1 MPHLNEYDIQ
11 FLIEK
16 LQKGEPIPEDYK
28 YKLFPVKQKEYELV
42 YAGKMRKEDI
52 LANEDGV
59 FPIPLQVE
67 KVFNGEEYHSN
78 NNEWRNM
85 IVFGD
90 NLQFLK
96 TVYENKD
103 PLIKDKVKGK
113 VKLIYI
119 DPPFATESDF
129 QSSRGQKAYTDKTK
143 GAEFIEFLRRRLIL
157 AREIM
162 SSDGLVFVHL
172 DQKMSHYIKVVMDEI
187 FGKEN
192 FRGEIISKRNEKN
205 DDSQLVK
212 QIPVTTDFI
221 LVYSKNPDTKMG
233 NFLIEG
239 GSKGYWKTDFTGKG
253 SNMNDYK
260 LYGVYCRDIKKNRHW
275 MWNKEDAYIAVDN
288 FKVFIENQNSKVRDF
303 YYFILNRLP
312 NPLTREE
319 IKKYKPLIE
328 EMNVLFEE
336 YAKKHR
342 DKNFLWVN
350 VSTGKPCYWKHESN
364 VSVLGNNWA
373 SFNIEAY
380 GDQSLYPTTKHEN
393 LLFFI
398 IKSQTQESDLVLD
411 FFAGSGTTAAVAEK
425 LGRKWIVCDIGKLA
439 FYTMQKRILTIQ
451 DSKDLENPKKK
462 YGKKAR
468 SFITVN
474 TGLYDL
480 KKVFELKK
488 DDYIKFVMNLF
499 EVEPID
505 KRIAGIKI
513 DGQKKDGYYC
523 IIYPYWQFKEASVDE
538 EYLEDLHSNIG
549 KKIGERLYIIA
560 PANYVDFITD
570 YHQIEKTRYYFL
582 KVPYQI
588 IRELHKVQFKKF
600 RQPQSKRN
608 VNDLEDAIGF
618 HFIRQPDVETRLF
631 KKNGRVEI
639 HITKFLSNYLEEETG
654 NELSNF
660 ESLAM
665 VLIDKDYDG
674 NTFVMDEFYFAEDLT
689 GNKKEET
696 EEEIRK
702 DLKHKDKIIIS
713 LPLEECGEKIMAVYI
728 DIYGNEFKE
737 VFTVRN

>member
-1 MPHLNEYDIQ
+1 MTNNLNEYDIQ

-16 LQKGEPIPEDYK
+16 LQKGEQIPEDYK

-42 YAGKMRKEDI
+42 YAGKMRKEDV

-59 FPIPLQVE
+59 FPVPLQVE
-67 KVFNGEEYHSN
+67 KVFNGEDYPSGSD
-78 NNEWRNM
+78 EWRNM

-119 DPPFATESDF
+119 DPPFGTGDEYDANK
-129 QSSRGQKAYTDKTK
+129 GQKAYSARAKC
-143 GAEFIEFLRRRLIL
+143 AEFVEFLRRRLIL
-157 AREIM
+157 AREILAD
-162 SSDGLVFVHL
+162 DGSIFVRQDYHFG
-172 DQKMSHYIKVVMDEI
+172 HYVKVIMDEV
-187 FGKEN
+187 FGREN
-192 FRGEIISKRNEKN
+192 FRNEIIVNRTKKIFTRITQFNVANDNVLWYSKTDQWVFFQISKQREKEIKWIN
-205 DDSQLVK
+205 MHSPGERTPPERIICGKLYYPPKGRHWTFIQDTINKLEQEGRIRIKEESQYIDLLGNLVK
-212 QIPVTTDFI
+212 GMPQYLMSNDEILDSNWTDIPGYSFTTD
-221 LVYSKNPDTKMG
+221 
-233 NFLIEG
+233 
-239 GSKGYWKTDFTGKG
+239 
-253 SNMNDYK
+253 
-260 LYGVYCRDIKKNRHW
+260 
-275 MWNKEDAYIAVDN
+275 
-288 FKVFIENQNSKVRDF
+288 
-303 YYFILNRLP
+303 
-312 NPLTREE
+312 
-319 IKKYKPLIE
+319 
-328 EMNVLFEE
+328 
-336 YAKKHR
+336 
-342 DKNFLWVN
+342 
-350 VSTGKPCYWKHESN
+350 
-364 VSVLGNNWA
+364 
-373 SFNIEAY
+373 
-380 GDQSLYPTTKHEN
+380 YPTEN
-393 LLFFI
+393 SEQLLERI
-398 IKSQTQESDLVLD
+398 IKSTTKQNDLVLD

-425 LGRKWIVCDIGKLA
+425 LGRRWIVCDIGKLA
-439 FYTMQKRILTIQ
+439 FYTIQKRILTIQ
-451 DSKDLENPKKK
+451 NSKDLENTKTK

-488 DDYIKFVMNLF
+488 DNYIKFVMNLF

-505 KRIAGIKI
+505 KRIAGIKM

-523 IIYPYWQFKEASVDE
+523 IIYPYWQFKEAAVDE
-538 EYLEDLHSNIG
+538 EYLEDLHSHIG

-618 HFIRQPDVETRLF
+618 HFIRQPDVETTLI
-631 KKNGRVEI
+631 KKNGSVEI
-639 HITKFLSNYLEEETG
+639 HIKKFLSNYLEEETG
-654 NELSNF
+654 NELNNF
-660 ESLAM
+660 ESIAM

-674 NTFVMDEFYFAEDLT
+674 NAFVMDEFYFAEDLI
-689 GNKKEET
+689 GKKKEEA
-696 EEEIRK
+696 EEDIRK
-702 DLKHKDKIIIS
+702 DLKHKEDIII
-713 LPLEECGEKIMAVYI
+713 PLSVEECGEKIMVVYI

-737 VFTVRN
+737 VFTLRK

>member
-1 MPHLNEYDIQ
+1 MTNNLNEYDIQ

-16 LQKGEPIPEDYK
+16 LQKGEQIPEDYK

-42 YAGKMRKEDI
+42 YAGKMRKEDV

-59 FPIPLQVE
+59 FPVPLQVE
-67 KVFNGEEYHSN
+67 KVFNGEDYPSGSD
-78 NNEWRNM
+78 EWRNM

-119 DPPFATESDF
+119 DPPFGTGDEYDANK
-129 QSSRGQKAYTDKTK
+129 GQKAYSARAK
-143 GAEFIEFLRRRLIL
+143 GAEFVEFLRRRLIL
-157 AREIM
+157 AKEILAD
-162 SSDGLVFVHL
+162 DGSIFVRQDYHFG
-172 DQKMSHYIKVVMDEI
+172 HYVKVIMDEV
-187 FGKEN
+187 FGREN
-192 FRGEIISKRNEKN
+192 FRNEIMLKRVNYQGTNANKRFNPAHEIILFYSKTDNSDFNIIYRERGRELKWINAISPKENKKQNIIYIAGKKFIAPNEHHWRFSQTKFDKLHN
-205 DDSQLVK
+205 EERIRIKDDYEYVDVFGNK
-212 QIPVTTDFI
+212 QIGIPQY
-221 LVYSKNPDTKMG
+221 L
-233 NFLIEG
+233 
-239 GSKGYWKTDFTGKG
+239 
-253 SNMNDYK
+253 
-260 LYGVYCRDIKKNRHW
+260 
-275 MWNKEDAYIAVDN
+275 
-288 FKVFIENQNSKVRDF
+288 
-303 YYFILNRLP
+303 
-312 NPLTREE
+312 
-319 IKKYKPLIE
+319 
-328 EMNVLFEE
+328 
-336 YAKKHR
+336 
-342 DKNFLWVN
+342 
-350 VSTGKPCYWKHESN
+350 ESN
-364 VSVLGNNWA
+364 LTPIDTLFTDIPGY
-373 SFNIEAY
+373 SFTTN
-380 GDQSLYPTTKHEN
+380 YPTEN
-393 LLFFI
+393 SEQLLERI
-398 IKSQTQESDLVLD
+398 IKSTTNPNDLVLD

-425 LGRKWIVCDIGKLA
+425 LGRRWIVCDIGKLA

-451 DSKDLENPKKK
+451 DSKDLENPNKK

-523 IIYPYWQFKEASVDE
+523 IIYPYWQFKDAAVDE
-538 EYLEDLHSNIG
+538 EYLEDLHSHIG

-618 HFIRQPDVETRLF
+618 HFIRQPDVETRLV
-631 KKNGRVEI
+631 KKNGKVEI
-639 HITKFLSNYLEEETG
+639 HIKKFLSNYLEEETG
-654 NELSNF
+654 NELNNF
-660 ESLAM
+660 ESIAM

-674 NTFVMDEFYFAEDLT
+674 NVFVMDDFYFAEDLI
-689 GNKKEET
+689 GKKKEET
-696 EEEIRK
+696 EEDIRK
-702 DLKHKDKIIIS
+702 DLKHKEDIII
-713 LPLEECGEKIMAVYI
+713 PLSVEECGEKIMVVYI

-737 VFTVRN
+737 VFTLRK

>member
-1 MPHLNEYDIQ
+1 MNNLNEYDIQ

-16 LQKGEPIPEDYK
+16 LQKGEQIPEDYK

-42 YAGKMRKEDI
+42 YAGKMRKEDV

-59 FPIPLQVE
+59 FPVPLQVE
-67 KVFNGEEYHSN
+67 KVFNGEDYPSGSD
-78 NNEWRNM
+78 EWRNM

-119 DPPFATESDF
+119 DPPFGTGDEYDANK
-129 QSSRGQKAYTDKTK
+129 GQKAYSARAK
-143 GAEFIEFLRRRLIL
+143 GAEFVEFLRRRLIL
-157 AREIM
+157 AREILAD
-162 SSDGLVFVHL
+162 DGSIFVRQDYHFG
-172 DQKMSHYIKVVMDEI
+172 HYVKVIMDEV
-187 FGKEN
+187 FGREN
-192 FRGEIISKRNEKN
+192 FRNEILVNRTKKIFTRITQFNVANDNVLWYSKTDQWVFFQISKQREKEIKWIN
-205 DDSQLVK
+205 MHSPGERTPPERIICGKLYYPPKGRHWTFIQDTINKLEQEGRIRIKEESQYIDLLGNLVK
-212 QIPVTTDFI
+212 GMPQYLMSNDEILDSNWTDIPGYSFTTD
-221 LVYSKNPDTKMG
+221 
-233 NFLIEG
+233 
-239 GSKGYWKTDFTGKG
+239 
-253 SNMNDYK
+253 
-260 LYGVYCRDIKKNRHW
+260 
-275 MWNKEDAYIAVDN
+275 
-288 FKVFIENQNSKVRDF
+288 
-303 YYFILNRLP
+303 
-312 NPLTREE
+312 
-319 IKKYKPLIE
+319 
-328 EMNVLFEE
+328 
-336 YAKKHR
+336 
-342 DKNFLWVN
+342 
-350 VSTGKPCYWKHESN
+350 
-364 VSVLGNNWA
+364 
-373 SFNIEAY
+373 
-380 GDQSLYPTTKHEN
+380 YPTEN
-393 LLFFI
+393 SEQLLERI
-398 IKSQTQESDLVLD
+398 IKSTTKQNDLVLD

-425 LGRKWIVCDIGKLA
+425 LGRRWIVCDIGKLA

-451 DSKDLENPKKK
+451 DSKDLENPNKK

-523 IIYPYWQFKEASVDE
+523 IIYPYWQFKDAAVDE
-538 EYLEDLHSNIG
+538 EYLEDLHSHIG

-618 HFIRQPDVETRLF
+618 HFIRQPDVETRLV
-631 KKNGRVEI
+631 KKNGKVEI
-639 HITKFLSNYLEEETG
+639 HIKKFLSNYLEEETG
-654 NELSNF
+654 NELNNF
-660 ESLAM
+660 ESIAM

-674 NTFVMDEFYFAEDLT
+674 NAFVMDEFYFAEDLI
-689 GNKKEET
+689 GKKKEET
-696 EEEIRK
+696 EEDIRK
-702 DLKHKDKIIIS
+702 DLKHKEDIIIPS
-713 LPLEECGEKIMAVYI
+713 SVEECGEKIMVVYI

-737 VFTVRN
+737 VFTLRK

>member
-1 MPHLNEYDIQ
+1 MSNLNEYDIQ

-28 YKLFPVKQKEYELV
+28 YKLFPIKQKEYELV

-59 FPIPLQVE
+59 FPVPLQVE
-67 KVFNGEEYHSN
+67 KVFNGEEYPSGN
-78 NNEWRNM
+78 DEWRNM

-119 DPPFATESDF
+119 DPPFGTGDEYDAN
-129 QSSRGQKAYTDKTK
+129 RGQKAYSARAK
-143 GAEFIEFLRRRLIL
+143 GAEFVEFLRRRLIL
-157 AREIM
+157 AREILAD
-162 SSDGLVFVHL
+162 DGSIFVRMGYHFG
-172 DQKMSHYIKVVMDEI
+172 HYIKVIMDEV

-192 FRGEIISKRNEKN
+192 FRNEFIVKRGAPKAGLIEQFEKIKSVGVFY
-205 DDSQLVK
+205 DVLYW
-212 QIPVTTDFI
+212 
-221 LVYSKNPDTKMG
+221 YSKNVNTLFNKILRQANKNQKVGKWSSFKKIYDRPTMRYE
-233 NFLIEG
+233 IEG
-239 GSKGYWKTDFTGKG
+239 INLKKGQWMWGKERAYQAVENYKKFLEITNRTKESLEEYWKRTGKCLEFVRRNGNSIQYWVSPRESVLVDNNWLDIKGYDHVTD
-253 SNMNDYK
+253 
-260 LYGVYCRDIKKNRHW
+260 
-275 MWNKEDAYIAVDN
+275 
-288 FKVFIENQNSKVRDF
+288 
-303 YYFILNRLP
+303 
-312 NPLTREE
+312 
-319 IKKYKPLIE
+319 
-328 EMNVLFEE
+328 
-336 YAKKHR
+336 
-342 DKNFLWVN
+342 
-350 VSTGKPCYWKHESN
+350 
-364 VSVLGNNWA
+364 
-373 SFNIEAY
+373 
-380 GDQSLYPTTKHEN
+380 YPTEN
-393 LLFFI
+393 AEELLARI
-398 IKSQTQESDLVLD
+398 MQITNSGDLVLD

-425 LGRKWIVCDIGKLA
+425 LGRRWIVCDIGKLA

-451 DSKDLENPKKK
+451 DSKDLDNPNKK

-499 EVEPID
+499 EVEPVD

-523 IIYPYWQFKEASVDE
+523 IIYPYWQFKEAAVDE
-538 EYLEDLHSNIG
+538 EYLEDLHSHIG

-618 HFIRQPDVETRLF
+618 HFIRQPDVETRIL
-631 KKNGRVEI
+631 KKNGKLEI

-674 NTFVMDEFYFAEDLT
+674 SAFVMDEFYFAEDLI
-689 GNKKEET
+689 GKKKEET
-696 EEEIRK
+696 EEDIRE
-702 DLKHKDKIIIS
+702 DLKHKEKIIIP
-713 LPLEECGEKIMAVYI
+713 LQLEECGEKIMVVYI

-737 VFTVRN
+737 VFTL

>member
-1 MPHLNEYDIQ
+1 MNNLNEYDIQ

-16 LQKGEPIPEDYK
+16 LQKGEQIPEDYK

-59 FPIPLQVE
+59 FPVPLQVE
-67 KVFNGEEYHSN
+67 KVFNGEDYPSGSD
-78 NNEWRNM
+78 EWRNM

-119 DPPFATESDF
+119 DPPFGTGDEYDANK
-129 QSSRGQKAYTDKTK
+129 GQKAYSAKAK
-143 GAEFIEFLRRRLIL
+143 GAEFVEFLRRRLIL
-157 AREIM
+157 AREILAD
-162 SSDGLVFVHL
+162 DGSIFVRQDYHFG
-172 DQKMSHYIKVVMDEI
+172 HYVKVIMDEV
-187 FGKEN
+187 FGREN
-192 FRGEIISKRNEKN
+192 FRNEILVNRTKKIFTRITQFNVANDNVLWYSKTDQWVFFQISKQREKEIKWIN
-205 DDSQLVK
+205 MHSPGERTPPERIICGKLYYPPKGRHWTFIQDTINKLEQEGRIRIKEESQYIDLLGNLVK
-212 QIPVTTDFI
+212 GMPQYLMSNDEILDSNWTDIPGYSFTTD
-221 LVYSKNPDTKMG
+221 
-233 NFLIEG
+233 
-239 GSKGYWKTDFTGKG
+239 
-253 SNMNDYK
+253 
-260 LYGVYCRDIKKNRHW
+260 
-275 MWNKEDAYIAVDN
+275 
-288 FKVFIENQNSKVRDF
+288 
-303 YYFILNRLP
+303 
-312 NPLTREE
+312 
-319 IKKYKPLIE
+319 
-328 EMNVLFEE
+328 
-336 YAKKHR
+336 
-342 DKNFLWVN
+342 
-350 VSTGKPCYWKHESN
+350 
-364 VSVLGNNWA
+364 
-373 SFNIEAY
+373 
-380 GDQSLYPTTKHEN
+380 YPTEN
-393 LLFFI
+393 SEQLLERI
-398 IKSQTQESDLVLD
+398 IKSTTKQNDLVLD

-425 LGRKWIVCDIGKLA
+425 LGRRWIVCDIGKLA

-451 DSKDLENPKKK
+451 NSKDLENPNKK

-523 IIYPYWQFKEASVDE
+523 IIYPYWQFKDAAVDE
-538 EYLEDLHSNIG
+538 EYLEDLHSHIS

-618 HFIRQPDVETRLF
+618 HFIRQPDVETKIV
-631 KKNGRVEI
+631 KKNGKVEI
-639 HITKFLSNYLEEETG
+639 HIKKFLSNYLEEETG
-654 NELSNF
+654 NELNNF
-660 ESLAM
+660 ESIAM

-674 NTFVMDEFYFAEDLT
+674 KAFVMDEFYFAEDLIEK
-689 GNKKEET
+689 KKEET
-696 EEEIRK
+696 EEDIRK
-702 DLKHKDKIIIS
+702 DLKHKEEIII
-713 LPLEECGEKIMAVYI
+713 PLSVEECGEKIMVVYI

-737 VFTVRN
+737 VFTLRK